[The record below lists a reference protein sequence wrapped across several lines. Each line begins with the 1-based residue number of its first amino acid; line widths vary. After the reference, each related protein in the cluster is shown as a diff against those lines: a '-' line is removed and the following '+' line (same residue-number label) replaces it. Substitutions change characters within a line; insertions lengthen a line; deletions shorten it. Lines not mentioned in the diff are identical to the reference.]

1 MRDHI
6 FHNIYRT
13 FTAERAET
21 KFITK
26 TRRNDSGHEDESI
39 GQFISIRK
47 KFIKMLFAKKID
59 LTICKEDNFITPFV
73 PNFHSFKLIHALH
86 WSMTEYKNVPGYST
100 SY

>member
-6 FHNIYRT
+6 FHNIYRI

-39 GQFISIRK
+39 GQFIHKEEVHK
-47 KFIKMLFAKKID
+47 KAAKKI
-59 LTICKEDNFITPFV
+59 TICKEDNFITPFV
-73 PNFHSFKLIHALH
+73 PNFHSFKL
-86 WSMTEYKNVPGYST
+86 
-100 SY
+100 